1 MHTDKLLDSPAALLP
16 FRRWQIRW
24 GSIAFL
30 GLVHVVA
37 LVGTPW
43 YIATH
48 AVSTAEWALF
58 GIYMLATGFSI
69 TVGYHRLFAHAAFRA
84 RAPVRFL
91 LLFFGAASFQQSAL
105 KWASLHRRHH
115 QLVDTPADPYNIK
128 HGFWY
133 AHMGWVLF
141 WKHVIDYA
149 NVQDLMGDWLA
160 VYQHRHYQAWAIG
173 AGVITPLAAGWA
185 IGHPMGTVILAI
197 ALRMFLVFHVTFF
210 INSFAHTFG
219 SAHYDYHSSGR
230 DHWLAALLTNGEG
243 YHNYHHRFPSDYRN
257 GIRWYNWD
265 PSKWLIW
272 TLAQIGLVSHLRRIS
287 VFRILDA
294 LLETALARA
303 GANPFVEKNPAAAA
317 LMQSEHA
324 ALVRQAWAWKTLHE
338 TKRPT
343 RSAERLFKKVHR
355 SFARRWLNRPQSA
368 EKTFQRSHA
377 G

>member
-1 MHTDKLLDSPAALLP
+1 
-16 FRRWQIRW
+16 
-24 GSIAFL
+24 
-30 GLVHVVA
+30 
-37 LVGTPW
+37 
-43 YIATH
+43 
-48 AVSTAEWALF
+48 
-58 GIYMLATGFSI
+58 
-69 TVGYHRLFAHAAFRA
+69 
-84 RAPVRFL
+84 
-91 LLFFGAASFQQSAL
+91 
-105 KWASLHRRHH
+105 
-115 QLVDTPADPYNIK
+115 
-128 HGFWY
+128 
-133 AHMGWVLF
+133 
-141 WKHVIDYA
+141 
-149 NVQDLMGDWLA
+149 
-160 VYQHRHYQAWAIG
+160 
-173 AGVITPLAAGWA
+173 
-185 IGHPMGTVILAI
+185 MGTVILAI

-257 GIRWYNWD
+257 GIRWYHWD

-294 LLETALARA
+294 CLETALARA
-303 GANPFVEKNPAAAA
+303 GADPFVEKNPAAAA